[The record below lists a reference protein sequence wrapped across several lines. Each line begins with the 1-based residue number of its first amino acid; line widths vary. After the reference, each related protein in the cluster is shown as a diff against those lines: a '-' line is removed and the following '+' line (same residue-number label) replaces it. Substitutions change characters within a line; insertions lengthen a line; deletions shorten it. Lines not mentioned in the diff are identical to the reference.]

1 MLALRASV
9 LKTAV
14 QTPGVGDIE
23 ESLKWGEPAYVTV
36 NLAGH

>member
-1 MLALRASV
+1 MLALRASA

-14 QTPGVGDIE
+14 QTSGVGDIE
-23 ESLKWGEPAYVTV
+23 ESPKWGESAYVTV